1 MQNFYSGFN
10 KTCSIKLIF
19 LWRDVWAYARKLHS
33 KSYYLVHLSL
43 EVWSFLPINIYD
55 KVFVKEMFGLPIGMK
70 FTASHGTLVC
80 VKFTIKRILINQYI
94 VVN

>member
-1 MQNFYSGFN
+1 MCEHMPES
-10 KTCSIKLIF
+10 L
-19 LWRDVWAYARKLHS
+19 LS

-70 FTASHGTLVC
+70 FTASHGT
-80 VKFTIKRILINQYI
+80 
-94 VVN
+94 